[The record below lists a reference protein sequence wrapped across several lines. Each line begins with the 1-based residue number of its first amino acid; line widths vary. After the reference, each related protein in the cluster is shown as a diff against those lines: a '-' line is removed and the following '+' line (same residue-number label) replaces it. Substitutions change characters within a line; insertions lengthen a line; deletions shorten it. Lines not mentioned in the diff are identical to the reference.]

1 MTSIRIFLVAST
13 AILIAACGG
22 KPESTE
28 AETAPPP
35 PAATAEAPAPAEA
48 PAAAAESEPIEEI
61 IDEIVDETAEEA
73 DEQVQAEEKIV
84 LAQAEDSPPKPTV
97 AQKYSE
103 GQHYNVL
110 TTAQGT
116 SSSPDVV
123 EVAEVFWYGCP
134 HCYNFDPY
142 VVRWENELPEG
153 VELVRLPVMWNPTNE
168 IHARIFYTADA
179 LGVLDEVHTAV
190 FKEMHLNRKPLT
202 SESDIEALFEEYGV
216 SAEDFQKTFR
226 SFPVET
232 KLKKAKTLT
241 QRYRIQSVPLLVVN
255 GKYVV
260 TGPGIKN
267 FEDMISVS
275 EELIAVEQ
283 AEL

>member
-1 MTSIRIFLVAST
+1 MTSIRIFLMVST
-13 AILIAACGG
+13 AMLIVACGG
-22 KPESTE
+22 KPESPQ
-28 AETAPPP
+28 AESAPPA
-35 PAATAEAPAPAEA
+35 PATTAAAPAPA
-48 PAAAAESEPIEEI
+48 AESVPVEKLVEEM
-61 IDEIVDETAEEA
+61 VDETAEEA
-73 DEQVQAEEKIV
+73 DEQVQAEEQIV
-84 LAQAEDSPPKPTV
+84 LAQAEEAQPKPAV

-142 VVRWENELPEG
+142 IVKWEEDLPDG

-168 IHARIFYTADA
+168 IHARVFYTADA
-179 LGVLDEVHTAV
+179 LGVLDEMHTAI

-202 SESDIEALFEEYGV
+202 SESDIEALFESYGV
-216 SAEDFQKTFR
+216 SSEDFQKTFR

-267 FEDMISVS
+267 FDDMISVS
-275 EELIAVEQ
+275 EELIAIEQ

>member
-1 MTSIRIFLVAST
+1 MTSIRIFLMVST
-13 AILIAACGG
+13 AMLIVACGG
-22 KPESTE
+22 KPESTQ
-28 AETAPPP
+28 AESAPPA
-35 PAATAEAPAPAEA
+35 PATTAAAPAPA
-48 PAAAAESEPIEEI
+48 AESVPVEKLVEEM
-61 IDEIVDETAEEA
+61 VDETAEEA
-73 DEQVQAEEKIV
+73 DEQVQAEEQIV
-84 LAQAEDSPPKPTV
+84 LARAEEAQPKPAV

-142 VVRWENELPEG
+142 IVKWEQELPEG

-168 IHARIFYTADA
+168 IHARVFYTADA
-179 LGVLDEVHTAV
+179 LGVLDEMHTAV

-202 SESDIEALFEEYGV
+202 SESDIEALFESYGV
-216 SAEDFQKTFR
+216 SSEDFQKTFR

-267 FEDMISVS
+267 FDDMIAVS

>member
-1 MTSIRIFLVAST
+1 MTSIRNLLTVAT
-13 AILIAACGG
+13 VMLIVACGD
-22 KPESTE
+22 KPESTQ
-28 AETAPPP
+28 AESAPPA
-35 PAATAEAPAPAEA
+35 PAATAEAPAPAPETM
-48 PAAAAESEPIEEI
+48 PIEKVVESV
-61 IDEIVDETAEEA
+61 VDETVAEA
-73 DEQVQAEEKIV
+73 DEQVQAEEELV
-84 LAQAEDSPPKPTV
+84 LAQAAETQPKPAV

-103 GQHYNVL
+103 GQHYSVL

-142 VVRWENELPEG
+142 IVKWEEELPDG

-168 IHARIFYTADA
+168 IHARMFYTADA
-179 LGVLDEVHTAV
+179 LGVLDEMHTAI
-190 FKEMHLNRKPLT
+190 FKEMHLNQKQLT
-202 SESDIEALFEEYGV
+202 SESDIEALFGTYGV
-216 SAEDFQKTFR
+216 SSEDFQKTFR

-232 KLKKAKTLT
+232 KLKKAKSLT

-267 FEDMISVS
+267 FEDMIAVG

>member
-1 MTSIRIFLVAST
+1 MTSIRIFLMVST
-13 AILIAACGG
+13 AMLIVACGG
-22 KPESTE
+22 KPESTQ
-28 AETAPPP
+28 AESAPPA
-35 PAATAEAPAPAEA
+35 PATTAAAPAPA
-48 PAAAAESEPIEEI
+48 AESVPVERLVEEM
-61 IDEIVDETAEEA
+61 VDETAEEA
-73 DEQVQAEEKIV
+73 DEQVQAEEQIV
-84 LAQAEDSPPKPTV
+84 LARAEEAQPKPAV

-142 VVRWENELPEG
+142 IVKWEEELPDG

-168 IHARIFYTADA
+168 IHARVFYTADA
-179 LGVLDEVHTAV
+179 LGVLDEMHTAI

-202 SESDIEALFEEYGV
+202 SESDIEALFESYGV
-216 SAEDFQKTFR
+216 SSEDFQKTFR

-267 FEDMISVS
+267 FDDMIAVS

>member
-1 MTSIRIFLVAST
+1 MTSIRIFLMVST
-13 AILIAACGG
+13 AMLIVACGG
-22 KPESTE
+22 KPESTQ
-28 AETAPPP
+28 AESAPPA
-35 PAATAEAPAPAEA
+35 PATTAAAPAPA
-48 PAAAAESEPIEEI
+48 AESVPVEKLVEEM
-61 IDEIVDETAEEA
+61 VDETAEEA
-73 DEQVQAEEKIV
+73 DEQVQAEEQIV
-84 LAQAEDSPPKPTV
+84 LARAEEAQPKPAV

-142 VVRWENELPEG
+142 IVKWEEELPEG

-168 IHARIFYTADA
+168 IHARVFYTADA
-179 LGVLDEVHTAV
+179 LGVLDEMHTAV

-202 SESDIEALFEEYGV
+202 SESDIEALFESYGV
-216 SAEDFQKTFR
+216 SSEDFQKTFR

-267 FEDMISVS
+267 FDDMIAVS

>member
-1 MTSIRIFLVAST
+1 MTSIRSFLTVST
-13 AILIAACGG
+13 VMLFVACGG
-22 KPESTE
+22 QPEPTE
-28 AETAPPP
+28 AEVTP
-35 PAATAEAPAPAEA
+35 PAQPAVTEVPAPAEA
-48 PAAAAESEPIEEI
+48 PPQQSEIAPVEEVAGAPEELAA
-61 IDEIVDETAEEA
+61 
-73 DEQVQAEEKIV
+73 AEEKIV
-84 LAQAEDSPPKPTV
+84 LAEADAEEAKPAVT
-97 AQKYSE
+97 QKFVE
-103 GQHYNVL
+103 GKHYTVL

-116 SSSPDVV
+116 SSSPDVI

-142 VVRWENELPEG
+142 IVRWEQELPEG

-168 IHARIFYTADA
+168 IHARVFYTADT
-179 LGVLDEVHTAV
+179 LGVLDEMHTAI

-202 SESDIEALFEEYGV
+202 SESDIEALFAQFGV
-216 SAEDFQKTFR
+216 SSDDFQKTFR

-232 KLKKAKTLT
+232 KLKKAKNLT

-260 TGPGIKN
+260 NGPGIKN
-267 FEDMISVS
+267 FEDMIAVGQ
-275 EELIAVEQ
+275 ELIAVEQ

>member
-1 MTSIRIFLVAST
+1 MTSIRNFLTLATV
-13 AILIAACGG
+13 LLLVACGG
-22 KPESTE
+22 KPDSAQVESAP
-28 AETAPPP
+28 AESAPPP
-35 PAATAEAPAPAEA
+35 PAATTEAPAIKAEDEIAAVQEAAEA
-48 PAAAAESEPIEEI
+48 MVEETTEPVQADEEI
-61 IDEIVDETAEEA
+61 VLAPAEEA
-73 DEQVQAEEKIV
+73 Q
-84 LAQAEDSPPKPTV
+84 PKPAV
-97 AQKYSE
+97 QRKYSE
-103 GQHYNVL
+103 GKHYNVL

-142 VVRWENELPEG
+142 IVKWEEELPEG

-168 IHARIFYTADA
+168 IHARVFYTADA
-179 LGVLDEVHTAV
+179 LGVLDEIHTAV

-202 SESDIEALFEEYGV
+202 SEADIEALFETYGV
-216 SAEDFQKTFR
+216 SSEDFQKTFR

-267 FEDMISVS
+267 FEDMISVG
-275 EELIAVEQ
+275 EELIALEQ